1 MKNCIDYI
9 KYFLIIWN
17 FELIRKKSTFNIVSE
32 YRKKSEKINFIFNDQ
47 DFPAMIFELC
57 KH

>member
-17 FELIRKKSTFNIVSE
+17 FELIRKKSTFKIVSE
-32 YRKKSEKINFIFNDQ
+32 NRKKSEKFNLIFNVT